1 MKMMKKKMLL
11 VALVLAFA
19 CLCIVKGCFPRRH
32 VVVDCEPR
40 EVQSIVAEVNSGIGE
55 GTYDKILIFHGK
67 DPFLSSSCV
76 VTTNEWQKISSTG
89 EFRVGKSEMERE
101 RIVTGCVVQI
111 PLGCYR
117 LCGIDYYGFA
127 NGTNEVF
134 LIVENFGDAGGKFPG
149 KFWGIISA
157 NLK

>member
-19 CLCIVKGCFPRRH
+19 CLCIVKGCFPRRY

-89 EFRVGKSEMERE
+89 EFSGTRGTDPSEYVAVNMS
-101 RIVTGCVVQI
+101 
-111 PLGCYR
+111 
-117 LCGIDYYGFA
+117 LCMA
-127 NGTNEVF
+127 
-134 LIVENFGDAGGKFPG
+134 A
-149 KFWGIISA
+149 
-157 NLK
+157 